1 MGKIFFIL
9 LSLLPF
15 REMAQYEDLDIKM
28 EEAMNLS
35 ESGEHLEAY
44 AILSDIIQ
52 RKTHFAEAYYFREIV
67 RDRAGDKTGA
77 LTDYNILLELN
88 LG

>member
-15 REMAQYEDLDIKM
+15 RAMDQYEDLDIKI

-35 ESGEHLEAY
+35 
-44 AILSDIIQ
+44 
-52 RKTHFAEAYYFREIV
+52 
-67 RDRAGDKTGA
+67 
-77 LTDYNILLELN
+77 
-88 LG
+88 

>member
-15 REMAQYEDLDIKM
+15 RAMDQYEDLDIKM

-44 AILSDIIQ
+44 AVLSDIIQ
-52 RKTHFAEAYYFREIV
+52 RKT
-67 RDRAGDKTGA
+67 
-77 LTDYNILLELN
+77 ILLKRIISGGLSGIGQGTKQEL
-88 LG
+88 